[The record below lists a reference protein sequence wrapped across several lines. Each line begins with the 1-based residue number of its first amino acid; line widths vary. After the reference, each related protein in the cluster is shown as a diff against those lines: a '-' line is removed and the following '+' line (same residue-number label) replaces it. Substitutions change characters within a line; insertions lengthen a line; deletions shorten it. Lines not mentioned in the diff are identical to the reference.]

1 MTRAIKENAIEQ
13 TFEQQLQRAC
23 DIAPGTKILV
33 AVSGG
38 VDSMV
43 LLALCQKAAHGLALK
58 IGVFHLDHQ
67 YRGDASRADYQLVKD
82 YCHKLDVPFY
92 GYRRPVQ
99 AIAKAN
105 NQGFEAMARDLRYRL
120 IAGVVAANQYQ
131 VVLTAHH
138 QGDHVETLFL
148 HLFRGSGL
156 QGLTGIASRRGNL
169 ARPLLSLD
177 KQALYLYAKAHSIPY
192 HEDQSNVDTEFKRNH
207 LRHELIPFLQ
217 THYGNGVIK
226 TIAQTTSLL
235 SADNDFISQQVDLAA
250 KVCFENSDKACFENF
265 DKACFEKSERV
276 LTLKLQ
282 DFNACHVAIQ
292 RRLVFRIFDTFNSH
306 HQDVTMQHVTALM
319 GWFDQGATST
329 IQMFQGIHFEK
340 RQNQIRIMTK
350 KAYDAAFIKSVC
362 SLEFGEQ
369 TLLDWG
375 IKVIVETIELK
386 DGLNKT
392 SENVAQ
398 EPLMTYQY
406 PVYQDAGLP
415 EMPKFWLRQRRA
427 GDVIQ
432 IHGEAGQHRSLKKIF
447 NDFKLASDQ
456 KAAIPII
463 GVGNTILWVVGYFK
477 GSHHQQVQLTQP
489 QKKAQCLIRIR
500 VFSL

>member
-13 TFEQQLQRAC
+13 TFEQQLQTAC
-23 DIAPGTKILV
+23 DIAPGTKILI

-43 LLALCQKAAHGLALK
+43 LLALCQNAAHGLALK

-82 YCHKLDVPFY
+82 YCHRLDIPFY

-120 IAGVVAANQYQ
+120 MAGVVAANQYQ

-148 HLFRGSGL
+148 HLLRGSGL

-177 KQALYLYAKAHSIPY
+177 KQALYQYANTHSIPY

-207 LRHELIPFLQ
+207 LRHELLPFLQ
-217 THYGNGVIK
+217 THYGKGVIK
-226 TIAQTTSLL
+226 TIAQTASLL

-250 KVCFENSDKACFENF
+250 KVCFENSDKACF
-265 DKACFEKSERV
+265 KQSESV

-282 DFNACHVAIQ
+282 DFNAYHVAIQ

-319 GWFDQGATST
+319 GWFDQGATSS
-329 IQMFQGIHFEK
+329 IQLFQGIHFEK
-340 RQNQIRIMTK
+340 RQNQIRIMSK
-350 KAYDAAFIKSVC
+350 RAYDAALIKSDY

-375 IKVIVETIELK
+375 IKVIVETLELK
-386 DGLNKT
+386 DGLIQT

-398 EPLMTYQY
+398 EPFMTYQY
-406 PVYQDAGLP
+406 PVYQDAELS

-432 IHGEAGQHRSLKKIF
+432 IHGEAGQHRLLKKIF

-463 GVGNTILWVVGYFK
+463 GVGNTILWVVGYLK
-477 GSHHQQVQLTQP
+477 ASNHQPVQLTQP